1 MPFICYLVVTNNYF
15 RHNIILKALLR
26 QIKRKGCGLPI
37 KTSIILSYQICF
49 NTFFYGYD
57 CTVEMLSHLINLSAK
72 VRVICVYTYI

>member
-37 KTSIILSYQICF
+37 KTRIILSYQIF
-49 NTFFYGYD
+49 LIHFSMD
-57 CTVEMLSHLINLSAK
+57 MTV
-72 VRVICVYTYI
+72 R